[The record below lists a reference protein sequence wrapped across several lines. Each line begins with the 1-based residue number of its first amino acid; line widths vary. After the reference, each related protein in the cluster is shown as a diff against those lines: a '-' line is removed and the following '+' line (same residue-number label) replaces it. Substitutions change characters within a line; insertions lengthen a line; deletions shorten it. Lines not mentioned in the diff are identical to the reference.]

1 MIRKAVI
8 PVAGLGTRFLP
19 ATKAQPKEMLPIVD
33 KPVIQ
38 YIVEE
43 TTAAGINDI
52 ILITGQNKRAIED
65 HFDRN
70 NELEARLKEK
80 GELKLLAQVEWI
92 SNMANFYYVR
102 QRQQLGDGHA
112 ILCAKNL
119 FLNEP
124 VAVLFGDDIIDAKV
138 PVLKQLALIHEQ
150 TNEPVVA
157 VMTVPSKDVSMY
169 GIVEGVKVGP
179 RLWKIN
185 KLIEKPRPGQTKSRL
200 GIVGKYI
207 ITPETIRA
215 LEAATPSHNGE
226 WRLIDGLRNQL
237 KTGTVYAYE
246 FEGTRYDC
254 GNKLQF
260 LEATVAFALKHPE
273 IKKDFRKFLKK
284 ISYSI

>member
-1 MIRKAVI
+1 MISKAII

-43 TTAAGINDI
+43 TIASGINDI

-70 NELEARLKEK
+70 PELEARLRDK
-80 GELKLLAQVEWI
+80 GDTAMLKLVERI

-112 ILCAKNL
+112 ILAAKNL
-119 FLNEP
+119 IRNEA
-124 VAVLFGDDIIDAKV
+124 VAVLFGDDLIDSPTPVIGQLAKV
-138 PVLKQLALIHEQ
+138 YETYHDPVI
-150 TNEPVVA
+150 A
-157 VMTVPSKDVSMY
+157 VMKVPTRDVSMY
-169 GIVEGVKVGP
+169 GIVEGVKIGP
-179 RLWKIN
+179 RLWEVR
-185 KLIEKPRPGQTKSRL
+185 KLIEKPKAGETTSRL

-207 ITPETIRA
+207 ITPKTVEC
-215 LEAATPSHNGE
+215 LERSTPSYHGE
-226 WRLIDGLRNQL
+226 WRLIDGLREQL
-237 KTGTVYAYE
+237 KEGPLYAYE

-260 LEATVAFALKHPE
+260 MQASVAFALKHPE
-273 IKKDFRKFLKK
+273 IKKEFRKFLRNLE
-284 ISYSI
+284 Y